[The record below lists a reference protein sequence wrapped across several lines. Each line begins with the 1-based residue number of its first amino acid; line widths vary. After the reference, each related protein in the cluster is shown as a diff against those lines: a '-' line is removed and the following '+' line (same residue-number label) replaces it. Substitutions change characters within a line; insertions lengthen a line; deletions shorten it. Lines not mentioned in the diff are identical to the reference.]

1 MSRWRRGSHLC
12 PPPWGRTLFIGRR
25 YRTRRDGVHTSTWPV
40 SRRGSLEC
48 GAAVAA
54 VHQYGNS
61 AGDLEYARSGDN
73 CRDSLAHPNGRNRVA
88 GGLRQILMSRSADKL
103 RVVIADDER
112 PARSFLAAILGR
124 FGDVDLLGE
133 AVNGMEAVTLI
144 ESKQPDLALLDLQM
158 PEVDGLGVVRL
169 LKKNRM
175 PLVAFVTA
183 YDEYAVRA
191 FEVNAVDYILKPV
204 EAARLRQTIDR
215 ARERLE
221 REEYKSEAVERVRA
235 AVSDYEA
242 AGGRPLLERIPV
254 RRHDEIVLVPVSQI
268 VSIVAEG
275 ELLHLRTGTNETHT
289 ISYRLRDLAAR
300 LEPGLFIRLGRG
312 TLVNVEMIRRIVP
325 MPGGTFTVV
334 LGNNQEFRVSR
345 LQSRVLREQLLR
357 L

>member
-1 MSRWRRGSHLC
+1 M
-12 PPPWGRTLFIGRR
+12 T
-25 YRTRRDGVHTSTWPV
+25 
-40 SRRGSLEC
+40 
-48 GAAVAA
+48 
-54 VHQYGNS
+54 
-61 AGDLEYARSGDN
+61 
-73 CRDSLAHPNGRNRVA
+73 
-88 GGLRQILMSRSADKL
+88 DKL

-112 PARSFLAAILGR
+112 PARSFLSTLLR
-124 FGDVDLLGE
+124 TFDDVDIVGE
-133 AVNGMEAVTLI
+133 AANGMEAVHLI
-144 ESKQPDLALLDLQM
+144 ESRRPDLALLDLQM

-169 LKKNRM
+169 LKKNRT

-191 FEVNAVDYILKPV
+191 FEVNAVDYVLKPV

-221 REEYKSEAVERVRA
+221 REDYRSEETQRVRA
-235 AVSDYEA
+235 AAAEYEA
-242 AGGRPLLERIPV
+242 AGGRPLLQRIPV
-254 RRHDEIVLVPVSQI
+254 RRRDEIVLVPAHQLVS
-268 VSIVAEG
+268 VVAEG
-275 ELLHLRTGTNETHT
+275 ELLHLRTTANETHT
-289 ISYRLRDLAAR
+289 ICYRLRDLAAR